1 MLLQEQLILHCTSM
15 LAIEETFPQ
24 VLFAWHLYCLASALV
39 MLVIF
44 NQFPSWT
51 ALEGTGD
58 QVTVG
63 TGYPGASQYKDT
75 LLPSSTILFC
85 IGFTD
90 AGTTEK

>member
-1 MLLQEQLILHCTSM
+1 MLLHEQLFLHCTSM

-24 VLFAWHLYCLASALV
+24 ALFGWHLYCPASDLV

-44 NQFPSWT
+44 NQFSSWT

-63 TGYPGASQYKDT
+63 TGYPDASQYKDT
-75 LLPSSTILFC
+75 LLPSSVN
-85 IGFTD
+85 
-90 AGTTEK
+90 